1 MAEFGLP
8 PPAHFLAVPGDPP
21 VPWANWLE
29 SFTVY
34 LDALGFDDIT
44 DKRKMALLRHCLGV
58 EGQRIFRNLGTPNDY
73 DAAVTLL
80 TTHFTG
86 HQRTLLRRYKL
97 RKRLQRPGESVRSY
111 VTNLKDM
118 ARLCDYG
125 VLQDQILRDQFIEGT
140 SCEKTR
146 EKLLLEADDLTLSR
160 AVDIAL
166 QIETAMECT
175 SQLAGARPLAD
186 GATEQLQPA
195 YHTSMHSANDSRGS
209 EQGGALSCKGQQC
222 RNCLKQNHFAKM
234 CRSAPATLP
243 QHTGPPP
250 AQHSYTEIRNVT
262 AGQVAFKTCTVQ
274 LAEVTL
280 PLLMDTGAAASL
292 LNSSTYFKFFSHLPL
307 DHPATALCGYDSSRI
322 DILGVLHVPVHYGS
336 KHLPSFPFHIARRG
350 ANLLGLDLFTG
361 LGFTLRDDA
370 GSDIHHITSTWQQRW
385 PALFDGL
392 GCLSAFT
399 HRPLVNPEVPPV
411 IQPLR
416 RIPFAL
422 RDEISFAH
430 LRGAHS
436 TVYGSTVFTKL
447 DLRQGY
453 LQVPLHPASRDL
465 TAFVTHA
472 GVFRYTRMAFGLS
485 SAPSCFQKVMSTIL
499 AGIPG
504 VAVFLDD
511 IVIHAQDIETHNK
524 HLQRVAQALL
534 QNNLTLNPEKCC
546 FAAPAID
553 FVGFRL
559 SAKGISPLQS
569 NIDAIHR
576 IPEPTS
582 ASQVASFLGMTA
594 YYLRFLPHYSQT
606 TAPLRQL
613 LKKEE
618 QWHWTTACSEAVQT
632 LKAQLT
638 TPPVLAHFNPECLT
652 LVTCDASDRA
662 VGAVL
667 SQVQDGVE
675 RPVAFA
681 SRALTPTEQR
691 YSVVNVRRLPAF
703 GLRRGGIFTSTEDV
717 SPSGLTIRP

>member
-1 MAEFGLP
+1 M
-8 PPAHFLAVPGDPP
+8 
-21 VPWANWLE
+21 
-29 SFTVY
+29 
-34 LDALGFDDIT
+34 
-44 DKRKMALLRHCLGV
+44 
-58 EGQRIFRNLGTPNDY
+58 
-73 DAAVTLL
+73 
-80 TTHFTG
+80 
-86 HQRTLLRRYKL
+86 
-97 RKRLQRPGESVRSY
+97 
-111 VTNLKDM
+111 
-118 ARLCDYG
+118 
-125 VLQDQILRDQFIEGT
+125 
-140 SCEKTR
+140 
-146 EKLLLEADDLTLSR
+146 
-160 AVDIAL
+160 
-166 QIETAMECT
+166 
-175 SQLAGARPLAD
+175 
-186 GATEQLQPA
+186 
-195 YHTSMHSANDSRGS
+195 
-209 EQGGALSCKGQQC
+209 
-222 RNCLKQNHFAKM
+222 
-234 CRSAPATLP
+234 
-243 QHTGPPP
+243 
-250 AQHSYTEIRNVT
+250 
-262 AGQVAFKTCTVQ
+262 AFKTCTVE

-280 PLLMDTGAAASL
+280 PLLMDTGTAASL
-292 LNSSTYFKFFSHLPL
+292 LNSSTYYKFFSHLPL
-307 DHPATALCGYDSSRI
+307 EHPATALCGYDSSRI
-322 DILGVLHVPVHYGS
+322 DILGVLHVPVHYAS

-370 GSDIHHITSTWQQRW
+370 GSDIHHITSTWQQKW

-399 HRPLVNPEVPPV
+399 RRPLVNLDVSPV

-422 RDEISFAH
+422 RDEVTHELGTLLDMGIIEPVNAAPWISNLVIAKKKMGGIRICVDLRLVNKAVIPDRCPLPNSEELTAH
-430 LRGAHS
+430 FH
-436 TVYGSTVFTKL
+436 GSTVFTKL

-504 VAVFLDD
+504 VAFFLDD
-511 IVIHAQDIETHNK
+511 IVIHTQDIETHNK

-559 SAKGISPLQS
+559 SAKGISPLRS

-606 TAPLRQL
+606 TAPLCQL

-618 QWHWTTACSEAVQT
+618 PWHWTKACSEAVQT

-662 VGAVL
+662 IGAVPFT
-667 SQVQDGVE
+667 G
-675 RPVAFA
+675 A
-681 SRALTPTEQR
+681 
-691 YSVVNVRRLPAF
+691 
-703 GLRRGGIFTSTEDV
+703 GRGGKTCSLRLQGINTNRTALLR
-717 SPSGLTIRP
+717 G